1 MAEEGTNPWWVYIIE
16 CADHTLY
23 TGITNHLEKRLE
35 AHQKGTAAKYTRNRR
50 PVSLRYQEQQENRST
65 ASQREAA
72 IKKLSRQ
79 EKLQLIQEN
88 SSSLSTSFPFRTSS

>member
-1 MAEEGTNPWWVYIIE
+1 MTQEDTKSWWVYIIE

-23 TGITNHLEKRLE
+23 TGITNDLEKRLE

-50 PVSLRYQEQQENRST
+50 PVCLRYQEQQTNRST

-72 IKKLSRQ
+72 IKKLSRE
-79 EKLQLIQEN
+79 EKLQLIQEG
-88 SSSLSTSFPFRTSS
+88 S